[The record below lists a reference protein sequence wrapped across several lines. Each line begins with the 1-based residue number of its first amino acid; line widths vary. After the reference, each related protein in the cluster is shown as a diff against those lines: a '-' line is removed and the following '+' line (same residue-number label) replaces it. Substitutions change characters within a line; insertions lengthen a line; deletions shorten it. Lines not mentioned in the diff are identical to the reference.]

1 MKSMF
6 NKEDNADT
14 EVGKIGKK
22 MIVGAVF
29 IAFFLAVLPP
39 LTGVD
44 LVNLC
49 VKAEEGQATDANG
62 CKTLEQNRLSEGY
75 DNIKPYI
82 ILGMDMLVVV
92 LVLAMLFGP
101 GVQLA
106 KYQFVPKND
115 SR

>member
-1 MKSMF
+1 MF

-14 EVGKIGKK
+14 QVGLIGKK
-22 MIVGAVF
+22 IIVGAAF
-29 IAFFLAVLPP
+29 IVFFLVVLPP

-49 VKAEEGQATDANG
+49 VMAEDGQEADDKG
-62 CKTLEQNRLSEGY
+62 CKDLDQNRLSEGY

-82 ILGMDMLVVV
+82 ILGMDMLVVG

-101 GVQLA
+101 GIQLA
-106 KYQFVPKND
+106 KYQFVSKND